1 MAGKITVSTINDS
14 SGVLATQN
22 GMTGI
27 AKAWVN
33 INGASGA
40 SPTIRASFNVSSVT
54 RNGTGYYTVTFTT
67 AMADTN
73 YSSVVTSTGNLGSG
87 ANTFPFGVAINAQN
101 SSGTMTEVAPTTSA
115 FTFQTAVQSGNYD
128 SKYVNVVVCSS

>member
-33 INGASGA
+33 FVGSSASIN
-40 SPTIRASFNVSSVT
+40 ASFNVSSIT
-54 RNGTGYYTVTFTT
+54 RASAGVYAINFTT
-67 AMADTN
+67 AMPNAN
-73 YSSVVTSTGNLGSG
+73 YSVYTSAAPYAATSPMFLNAFANASG
-87 ANTFPFGVAINAQN
+87 Y
-101 SSGTMTEVAPTTSA
+101 VAPTTSA
-115 FTFQTAVQSGNYD
+115 VSVTSQTFNASAFVDPSVYTVGVIGS
-128 SKYVNVVVCSS
+128 

>member
-33 INGASGA
+33 WTGGS
-40 SPTIRASFNVSSVT
+40 SPAIQNSFNVSSIT
-54 RNGTGYYTVTFTT
+54 RNGTGDFSINFTT
-67 AMADTN
+67 TMPNANYVVAGTCQQGITN
-73 YSSVVTSTGNLGSG
+73 YGSMIG
-87 ANTFPFGVAINAQN
+87 FPFQAVA
-101 SSGTMTEVAPTTSA
+101 TTSA
-115 FTFQTAVQSGNYD
+115 ARISTSYPSSVYDASYVSIAVFGS
-128 SKYVNVVVCSS
+128 